1 MPGVIFCMGPTDQCP
16 KAGLSHTLAAER
28 RCDHIV
34 TIGGIGSAASY
45 LITLF
50 GYRAAQ
56 SRSRITSGEGA
67 GEQQLLHVRLCSQI
81 TA

>member
-50 GYRAAQ
+50 AVVMD
-56 SRSRITSGEGA
+56 
-67 GEQQLLHVRLCSQI
+67 LLPHNTWNEVNSLCLR
-81 TA
+81 